1 MEDMDLLIGG
11 PDRPPSKRMLAQA
24 RADEDQ
30 VRRDARRH
38 DQPSASSAVPP
49 PANEGWGAWASR
61 TLNERTEKLSIVG
74 DSMDNL
80 SNNSKGWA
88 EDVNKYV
95 AKQKRGFVM
104 GAVKNK
110 FGF

>member
-1 MEDMDLLIGG
+1 MDLLIGG

-24 RADEDQ
+24 RADEQ
-30 VRRDARRH
+30 QRRQDARMGNR
-38 DQPSASSAVPP
+38 PGASSSAAGADP
-49 PANEGWGAWASR
+49 NEGWGEWASR
-61 TLNERTEKLSIVG
+61 QLNERTEKLNLVG

-88 EDVNKYV
+88 DDVNKYV

-104 GAVKNK
+104 GAVKSK